1 MKKQLRK
8 EVERESESDSDGEF
22 TQPIS
27 ESGYDRSGAFLMIFF
42 GRIRMRATHAYIFLK
57 ATEKVDYSFMIKHVK
72 SDLDRHN

>member
-1 MKKQLRK
+1 MNPTVMVSSHSPSALRIRIRS
-8 EVERESESDSDGEF
+8 ERGIFND
-22 TQPIS
+22 
-27 ESGYDRSGAFLMIFF
+27 FF